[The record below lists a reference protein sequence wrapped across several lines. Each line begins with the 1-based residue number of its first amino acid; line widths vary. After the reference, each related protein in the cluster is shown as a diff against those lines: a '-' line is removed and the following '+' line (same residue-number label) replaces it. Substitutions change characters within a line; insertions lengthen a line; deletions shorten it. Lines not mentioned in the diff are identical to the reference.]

1 MMIKKRSEAIF
12 VIFPQKYFFQRFFLR
27 DFIKIPQ
34 ADRNPASRPPDRKI
48 NEKSSFYQVISLHTA
63 PLDFILYQEAI
74 PMSSIDSERLRAIW
88 KV

>member
-12 VIFPQKYFFQRFFLR
+12 VIFPQKYFFLR